1 MAKTTTTK
9 SAPATA
15 GTVAAQP
22 KTLAD
27 FLRARLVKVEA
38 EAREATEKL
47 AKATAS
53 LAALA
58 KPEGFLPG
66 AQALIDA
73 KTDAEHGVQVR
84 ALFVREFPAVD
95 SAHAGQ
101 WRNYA
106 TAAYDEAKLRRRKAD
121 AVAGV
126 SWAAV
131 LQLDE
136 APKRYAAIASPMRR
150 IAESV
155 VYLTRKSALENA
167 IATAKANKAAAERL
181 AVTLAKEVAT
191 AEKADSK

>member
-1 MAKTTTTK
+1 MAKTTNK
-9 SAPATA
+9 PAPAAT
-15 GTVAAQP
+15 AQP

-27 FLRARLVKVEA
+27 FLRARLVKTEA

-58 KPEGFLPG
+58 KPEGFLAG

-73 KTDAEHGVQVR
+73 KTDAEHGAQVR
-84 ALFVREFPAVD
+84 ALFAREFATVD
-95 SAHAGQ
+95 GAHAGQ
-101 WRNYA
+101 WRNFA

-181 AVTLAKEVAT
+181 AATLAKEVAA
-191 AEKADSK
+191 AEKDSK